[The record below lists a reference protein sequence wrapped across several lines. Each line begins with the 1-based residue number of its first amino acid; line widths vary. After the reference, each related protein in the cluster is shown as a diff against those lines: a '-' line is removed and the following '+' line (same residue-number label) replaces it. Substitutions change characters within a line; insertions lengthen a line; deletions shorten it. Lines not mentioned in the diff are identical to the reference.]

1 MLLGRWM
8 AEPTNGRTFVAV
20 DPTAERGKAVVGY
33 VDSKKDYVP
42 SVLAALP
49 EKTRLDSIAYIS
61 YVFVH
66 PDLRNKRIASTMLP
80 KALNDAV
87 VGYVDFNEVGVLPF
101 YISSQ
106 LPGKRSTDTVVH
118 IANVYV
124 VPEMRNKKIGT
135 TMLSKALHDTVAG
148 YVESEEDKPPPAYLE
163 DELPEMTERDT
174 VVYISFVI
182 VHSYVQNKRVASTM
196 LPKALDDIRVRWP
209 TAIAAHLVADRTQ
222 TAATKLYNR
231 LNFTVVHR
239 SRQSLFL
246 LYKYPPHNAS
256 Q

>member
-1 MLLGRWM
+1 MLAAFKVTILALQIPSVHTAIGGAAARVPPRDPGSPLEEGTDSGFLPELEYRPWRPGDLFAGEPLPITYGR
-8 AEPTNGRTFVAV
+8 RFVAV
-20 DPTAERGKAVVGY
+20 
-33 VDSKKDYVP
+33 
-42 SVLAALP
+42 LP
-49 EKTRLDSIAYIS
+49 NSE
-61 YVFVH
+61 
-66 PDLRNKRIASTMLP
+66 
-80 KALNDAV
+80 
-87 VGYVDFNEVGVLPF
+87 
-101 YISSQ
+101 
-106 LPGKRSTDTVVH
+106 
-118 IANVYV
+118 
-124 VPEMRNKKIGT
+124 
-135 TMLSKALHDTVAG
+135 TVAG